1 VGPFGAELTVAFD
14 ASGVC
19 GAVVSRGW
27 RGRRLRSF
35 ARVALP
41 AGALVPQALDPN
53 LIRGDDVLE
62 SLRRLVDTLEA
73 GAGTVSLLLPD
84 GVARLGL
91 VDVPPGVDAEE
102 YARFRWAQSLPYP
115 AEEAIVDVLPLEPG
129 RAVAAA
135 VRRRVAEGYEQAAA
149 RAGLSSGRVDLAPL
163 AVLSALVRHPPREP
177 AGVDV
182 ILGDAAYC
190 LAATYAGTLRAL
202 RNRRR
207 DRDEGEAGRLRREV
221 DRTAA
226 LAGNGSG
233 PWRVRVTGPGSA
245 SLIAELQRAGH
256 AVAPWSPAREGLL
269 EEARDVPWLAAV
281 LQ

>member
-1 VGPFGAELTVAFD
+1 MRALRARYVVGFD
-14 ASGVC
+14 ASGVR

-35 ARVALP
+35 AHAALAP
-41 AGALVPQALDPN
+41 GALIPQALDQNVARP
-53 LIRGDDVLE
+53 DAVVE
-62 SLRRLVDTLEA
+62 SLKRLADTLAA
-73 GAGTVSLLLPD
+73 GSGPVSLLLPD

-91 VDVPPGVDAEE
+91 IDVPSGVEAEE

-115 AEEAIVDVLPLEPG
+115 ADEAIVDVLALDPG

-135 VRRRVAEGYEQAAA
+135 VRRQVAEGYEQAAA
-149 RAGLSSGRVDLAPL
+149 RAGLSPGRVDLAPL
-163 AVLSALVRHPPREP
+163 AVLSALVREPPRAP
-177 AGVDV
+177 AGVHV

-190 LAATYAGTLRAL
+190 LAATYGGTLRVL

-226 LAGNGSG
+226 LAGNGSD
-233 PWRVRVTGPGSA
+233 PWPVRVAGPGSE
-245 SLIAELQRAGH
+245 SLIAELQRAGRS
-256 AVAPWSPAREGLL
+256 AGPWLSAREGLPEGAGDL
-269 EEARDVPWLAAV
+269 PWLAAA